1 VGYTDLLI
9 LASSYGKG
17 SLQAGFDSRADL
29 NGDGTVGYA
38 DLLILAANYGN

>member
-9 LASSYGKG
+9 LAASYGKS
-17 SLQAGFDSRADL
+17 SLQVGYDSRADL

-38 DLLILAANYGN
+38 DLLILAAGYGN